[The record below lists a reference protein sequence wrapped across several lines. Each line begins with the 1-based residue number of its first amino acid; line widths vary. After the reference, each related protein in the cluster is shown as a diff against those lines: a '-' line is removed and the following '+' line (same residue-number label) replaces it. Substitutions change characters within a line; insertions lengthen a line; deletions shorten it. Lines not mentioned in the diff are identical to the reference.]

1 MVNSLDSMQVYNYP
15 VVNHGR
21 QRGLLQRLRS
31 RLLHLQG
38 ERSALQQQLTQ
49 LPVEPDDNQAPLR
62 NRVCQMSAV
71 CVKQPVPPPMQ
82 L

>member
-31 RLLHLQG
+31 RLLYLQG
-38 ERSALQQQLTQ
+38 ERSALQQQVTQ
-49 LPVEPDDNQAPLR
+49 LSVKPGDSQLHIVVLCLAMALNQL
-62 NRVCQMSAV
+62 
-71 CVKQPVPPPMQ
+71 KT
-82 L
+82 